1 MVKAKVLFRIHTRG
15 NVKQI
20 VQHRAAICCVDAKHT
35 SCSLRCPLE
44 CQVCLVNSPGD
55 LVGQEGLTLSSQ
67 QPCCPAQ
74 LQVESPCGWAL
85 SEPSWP
91 GSLTALGF
99 LYPAD
104 CLHRAV
110 MESALCLKFIPQ
122 ITKVTTQLLSLLD
135 WYKSITELFAS
146 WGQKSFITL
155 VQHP

>member
-1 MVKAKVLFRIHTRG
+1 MPGVLDELSRRLG
-15 NVKQI
+15 GSGRSN
-20 VQHRAAICCVDAKHT
+20 
-35 SCSLRCPLE
+35 
-44 CQVCLVNSPGD
+44 LVFTTA
-55 LVGQEGLTLSSQ
+55 LL
-67 QPCCPAQ
+67 PCTAP
-74 LQVESPCGWAL
+74 SGWVL

-122 ITKVTTQLLSLLD
+122 ITKVTTQLLLLLD
-135 WYKSITELFAS
+135 WYKLITEPFAS